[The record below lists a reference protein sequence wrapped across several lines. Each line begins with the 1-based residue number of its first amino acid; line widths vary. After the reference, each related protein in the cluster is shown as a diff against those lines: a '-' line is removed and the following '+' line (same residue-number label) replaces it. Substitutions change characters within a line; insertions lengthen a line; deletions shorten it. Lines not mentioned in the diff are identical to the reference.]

1 MNELTPYTDQTMK
14 NKKLNIAAMNGLM
27 LSLITILYTLINSA
41 FTPPS
46 VLTIVLWFV
55 KLAATI
61 WLLLYF
67 VKDYSKEQEL
77 FTYKE
82 GFNFA
87 FLTSL
92 FSAIFVAGYFFLH
105 FALIFPGDIDKI
117 AETISQAMAA
127 RAASDT
133 SITDTIIS
141 YFPHI
146 MFISN
151 LIYLTIFGLIASA
164 IIANYT
170 KKGDIF
176 TQEKM

>member
-1 MNELTPYTDQTMK
+1 MN
-14 NKKLNIAAMNGLM
+14 NKKWNVAAVDGLM

-41 FTPPS
+41 FSPGS
-46 VLTIVLWFV
+46 AVMVVLWIV
-55 KLAATI
+55 KLVATL

-67 VKDYSKEQEL
+67 VKEYNKDMES
-77 FTYKE
+77 FTYKQ

-87 FLTSL
+87 FITSFL
-92 FSAIFVAGYFFLH
+92 SAVFVAGYFFLH
-105 FALIFPGDIDKI
+105 YALIFPGDIDKI
-117 AETISQAMAA
+117 ADTISQAMSA
-127 RAASDT
+127 RGATDT
-133 SITDTIIS
+133 SITDAIIG

-151 LIYLTIFGLIASA
+151 LVYLTIFGIIASA

>member
-1 MNELTPYTDQTMK
+1 LSDLITINHQEMN
-14 NKKLNIAAMNGLM
+14 NKKWNVAAVNGLM

-41 FTPPS
+41 FSPGKA
-46 VLTIVLWFV
+46 VLIVLWII
-55 KLAATI
+55 KLAATL

-67 VKDYSKEQEL
+67 VKEYNKDQEV
-77 FTYKE
+77 FTYKQ

-87 FLTSL
+87 FIVSFL
-92 FSAIFVAGYFFLH
+92 SAVFVAGYFFLH
-105 FALIFPGDIDKI
+105 YALIFPGDVDKI
-117 AETISQAMAA
+117 ADTINQAMAA
-127 RAASDT
+127 QSSGDT
-133 SITDTIIS
+133 SIADKIIA

-170 KKGDIF
+170 KKGDVF
-176 TQEKM
+176 TQDKL